1 MAEVYVF
8 AAWSGTGKTAYLER
22 LIPCLNQLG
31 LTAAVVKHD
40 VHGLALDR
48 PGKDSHRLF
57 HAGAEATAAVCGGE
71 VLLHRRT
78 EPTLEEVLALL
89 PPTDLVLVEGIQGI
103 PLSQDRHLPR
113 RSEKTSGGGAGGV
126 PGSGDGHGAG
136 RALPSVFPGRAGG
149 PGGVSRGPARRRIN
163 AGPYKIWKKENTP
176 MGYFLFLPPEP

>member
-8 AAWSGTGKTAYLER
+8 AAWSDTGKTAYLER

-57 HAGAEATAAVCGGE
+57 HAGAEATAVVCGGE

-89 PPTDLVLVEGIQGI
+89 PPTDLVLVEGFKQSDFPKIAIYRAGAEK
-103 PLSQDRHLPR
+103 PLAAEPGECLAVVTDTALDVPCPQFPLDEPSALATFLAARQ
-113 RSEKTSGGGAGGV
+113 SGG
-126 PGSGDGHGAG
+126 
-136 RALPSVFPGRAGG
+136 
-149 PGGVSRGPARRRIN
+149 
-163 AGPYKIWKKENTP
+163 
-176 MGYFLFLPPEP
+176 

>member
-57 HAGAEATAAVCGGE
+57 AAGAEATAVVCGGE
-71 VLLHRRT
+71 VLLHRSA
-78 EPTLEEVLALL
+78 EPSLEEVLALL
-89 PPTDLVLVEGIQGI
+89 PPTDLVLVEGFKASSYPKIGI
-103 PLSQDRHLPR
+103 YRAASGKPLAAEECLAVVTDTALDVPCPQFPLDEPAALAVFLAARH
-113 RSEKTSGGGAGGV
+113 GGG
-126 PGSGDGHGAG
+126 
-136 RALPSVFPGRAGG
+136 
-149 PGGVSRGPARRRIN
+149 
-163 AGPYKIWKKENTP
+163 
-176 MGYFLFLPPEP
+176 

>member
-57 HAGAEATAAVCGGE
+57 AAGAEATAVVCGGE
-71 VLLHRRT
+71 VLLHRSA
-78 EPTLEEVLALL
+78 EPSLEEVLALL
-89 PPTDLVLVEGIQGI
+89 PPTDLVLVEGFKASSYPKIGI
-103 PLSQDRHLPR
+103 YRAASGKPLAAEECLAVVTDTALDVPCPQFPLDKPEVLAAFLAARHR
-113 RSEKTSGGGAGGV
+113 ENGA
-126 PGSGDGHGAG
+126 
-136 RALPSVFPGRAGG
+136 
-149 PGGVSRGPARRRIN
+149 N
-163 AGPYKIWKKENTP
+163 
-176 MGYFLFLPPEP
+176 

>member
-22 LIPCLNQLG
+22 LVPCLDQLG

-57 HAGAEATAAVCGGE
+57 HAGAEATAVVCGGE
-71 VLLHRRT
+71 LLLHRRA

-89 PPTDLVLVEGIQGI
+89 PPTDLVLVEGFKASSYPKIAIYRAGAEK
-103 PLSQDRHLPR
+103 PLAAEPGECLAVVTDTALDVPCPQFPLDEPSALAAFLAARQ
-113 RSEKTSGGGAGGV
+113 SGG
-126 PGSGDGHGAG
+126 
-136 RALPSVFPGRAGG
+136 
-149 PGGVSRGPARRRIN
+149 
-163 AGPYKIWKKENTP
+163 
-176 MGYFLFLPPEP
+176 

>member
-89 PPTDLVLVEGIQGI
+89 PPTDLVLVEGFKASPYPKIAI
-103 PLSQDRHLPR
+103 YRAAAKKPLAAEPEECLAVVTDTVLDVPCPQFSLDEPAALAAFLAARH
-113 RSEKTSGGGAGGV
+113 AGG
-126 PGSGDGHGAG
+126 
-136 RALPSVFPGRAGG
+136 
-149 PGGVSRGPARRRIN
+149 
-163 AGPYKIWKKENTP
+163 
-176 MGYFLFLPPEP
+176 